1 MDARV
6 VPTLTRRRFGVVL
19 LFAAPAVVCLT
30 SVTPG
35 PAAGQTMRDIA
46 DPDGRFTISVP
57 ADWAVRTVPY
67 RGDTMV
73 AAVGPA
79 DADGIRPAL
88 TVYVLPQR
96 QSTSSEGVARSAE
109 GELQRLPD
117 YVPVG
122 QGPTTVD
129 GLPAYYR
136 DFTRTRA
143 GRSFYQMQVYVAR
156 GLSVYVISCS
166 ILNKRELI
174 DRHSPL
180 MLKMIRT
187 LRISAR
193 HAAPRPS
200 RPAALTSTL
209 PVGCLHAR
217 AVRLR
222 GLQ

>member
-6 VPTLTRRRFGVVL
+6 VPTLTRRRFGAVL
-19 LFAAPAVVCLT
+19 LFAASAVVVYLA

-35 PAAGQTMRDIA
+35 PAAGQTMRDVA
-46 DPDGRFTISVP
+46 DPEGRFTISVP

-67 RGDTMV
+67 RGDTML
-73 AAVGPA
+73 AALGPA

-96 QSTSSEGVARSAE
+96 QSTSSEDVARSAE

-117 YVPVG
+117 YVRVG

-166 ILNKRELI
+166 IINKRELI

-187 LRISAR
+187 LRISAQ
-193 HAAPRPS
+193 HAAPRPP
-200 RPAALTSTL
+200 RPAA
-209 PVGCLHAR
+209 
-217 AVRLR
+217 
-222 GLQ
+222 